1 MNSGPGAYRA
11 IILTN
16 SAIPWLVFESYFNL
30 LKVTG
35 LYMLVEKNV
44 HKLEK
49 GFEKNIY
56 LENTAQR
63 RGKRKHVAAMKAHE

>member
-1 MNSGPGAYRA
+1 
-11 IILTN
+11 
-16 SAIPWLVFESYFNL
+16 
-30 LKVTG
+30 
-35 LYMLVEKNV
+35 MLVEKNV